1 MKKYLFGLGA
11 MSVGGDRQGGGE
23 ENKTSSK
30 LRVSMRGN
38 LYLFVPIF

>member
-1 MKKYLFGLGA
+1 MGVNLLTV
-11 MSVGGDRQGGGE
+11 SIRTGGDGQGGKE

-38 LYLFVPIF
+38 LYLFVPRF